1 MKGGHER
8 PRRERSTS
16 LRAILPTSLAAV
28 GLVLFAWI
36 VAAAAEGGDVAP
48 LPEAP
53 EVDAAKA
60 ALGRFLFFDERLS
73 GDTGNSCAT
82 CHDPATGWGDGQA
95 LSDGYSG
102 VLYFR
107 NAPGLFNVA
116 ARRYLMWDA
125 RVDGSDLATA
135 VRDMI
140 TEAHTHTM
148 NMDTRLAQEPLKQV
162 PEYVSMFEA
171 AFGPGDPYGG
181 KIYSAAA
188 SASVQASTSP
198 ALPQLSHRL
207 RPLPVGSAGRIG
219 SAAGGRLEGASS
231 GSACEPIARWLG
243 QKNLSNRCIRLDLA
257 GCHRHRAESLAELDQ
272 VRASRRRAMAPA
284 IVMPFSAA
292 SL

>member
-1 MKGGHER
+1 MSR
-8 PRRERSTS
+8 Q
-16 LRAILPTSLAAV
+16 
-28 GLVLFAWI
+28 
-36 VAAAAEGGDVAP
+36 AP
-48 LPEAP
+48 NR
-53 EVDAAKA
+53 EVD
-60 ALGRFLFFDERLS
+60 S
-73 GDTGNSCAT
+73 PS
-82 CHDPATGWGDGQA
+82 QA
-95 LSDGYSG
+95 L
-102 VLYFR
+102 VERARFR
-107 NAPGLFNVA
+107 FRRGSPAARSANAPGLFNVA

-207 RPLPVGSAGRIG
+207 RPLPVGSAGR
-219 SAAGGRLEGASS
+219 
-231 GSACEPIARWLG
+231 
-243 QKNLSNRCIRLDLA
+243 
-257 GCHRHRAESLAELDQ
+257 HRIS
-272 VRASRRRAMAPA
+272 SRRPA
-284 IVMPFSAA
+284 
-292 SL
+292 